1 MSQYT
6 AIIIDDEAKARKGL
20 QLLIKHFCP
29 NITVLGSYG
38 SVPESVIAINKKD
51 PDIVFLDIEMPEYS
65 GFELLGFFKEVT
77 FEIIFVT
84 AYNQYALKAFEVSAI
99 DYLLKPI
106 DGDMIKKA
114 VEKATKR
121 IGTKQMQQSIET
133 LQRNTDTNFFRKI
146 GLPVSDGVL
155 FVKVDEIVYLQ
166 AEGAYTQIYLENTN
180 KILVSKSM
188 KYFEELLAGWSFFFR
203 SHRSY
208 LINVNFVKKF
218 NRNEG
223 FLMLDNKKNI
233 PLARDRKSAF
243 EKVMAKS
250 VNAK

>member
-29 NITVLGSYG
+29 NITILGSYG
-38 SVPESVIAINKKD
+38 SVPESVIAINKKN

-65 GFELLGFFKEVT
+65 GFELLGFFKEIT

-114 VEKATKR
+114 VEKAIKR
-121 IGTKQMQQSIET
+121 IGTSQMQASIET
-133 LQRNTDTNFFRKI
+133 LQKNTETNFFRKI
-146 GLPVSDGVL
+146 GLPISDGVL
-155 FVKVDEIVYLQ
+155 FVEVDEIVYLQ
-166 AEGAYTQIYLENTN
+166 AEGAYTKIYLKN
-180 KILVSKSM
+180 KEILVSKSI
-188 KYFEELLAGWSFFFR
+188 KYFDEILGGWPFFFR
-203 SHRSY
+203 AHRSY
-208 LINVNFVKKF
+208 LLNINFIKKF

-223 FLMLDNKKNI
+223 LLILENNELI
-233 PLARDRKSAF
+233 PLARDRKTDF
-243 EKVMAKS
+243 EQILKHTNKR
-250 VNAK
+250 